1 MRRTFLLPVFLMLV
15 ALWLIGCDREKK
27 YTLMDLISRV
37 MPKDRPA
44 VLQEAIVAEDAD
56 IRREA
61 IHKMSKWKDAS
72 DEMVELVG
80 LTLLGDPD
88 RMVRA
93 QAAQTLGVWANPASL
108 ECLIKTV
115 RTDDDAFVRADC
127 AAALGRLESDE
138 VSDVLA
144 DRLRFDGNADVRI
157 ACAKALKL
165 HRGKAA
171 AEGLLPGLMDR
182 DLAVRGAAEQAL
194 RFMTGQ
200 DLGGKPDPW
209 RKFLSEAD
217 DPLAEYGHPPKRK
230 KRRDQRVDPD
240 AEKKAKIRQIF
251 KDLFPLERK
260 KGPFD

>member
-1 MRRTFLLPVFLMLV
+1 VRRTFLLSVLLIL
-15 ALWLIGCDREKK
+15 AAHWLIGCDREKE
-27 YTLMDLISRV
+27 YTLMDVIRRV
-37 MPKDRPA
+37 MPKDRPT

-56 IRREA
+56 TRREA
-61 IHKMSKWKDAS
+61 IHRMSKWKDAS

-108 ECLIKTV
+108 ECLTKTV

-127 AAALGRLESDE
+127 AAALGCLESDE
-138 VSDVLA
+138 ATDLLA
-144 DRLRFDGNADVRI
+144 DRLQFDGNADVRI

-165 HRGKAA
+165 HRKRSA

-200 DLGGKPDPW
+200 DLGGETAPW
-209 RKFLSEAD
+209 GKFLSEAG

-230 KRRDQRVDPD
+230 KRQDQRVDPG
-240 AEKKAKIRQIF
+240 AEKKARIRQIF